1 MAATSPWASGQDHE
15 SLRCEQGRSEIGVD
29 GGFETLSFD
38 GDFARFVL
46 EEIERSVAHHGKVDA
61 GVILAGSAFVF
72 TEGHVELPMQIVL
85 DAPVRAAGIEE
96 NRRIGRQRRDIE
108 PRLP

>member
-1 MAATSPWASGQDHE
+1 MGRSIAALFLATPHCRRAGLAGQDHE

-46 EEIERSVAHHGKVDA
+46 EEIERSVAH
-61 GVILAGSAFVF
+61 
-72 TEGHVELPMQIVL
+72 
-85 DAPVRAAGIEE
+85 
-96 NRRIGRQRRDIE
+96 
-108 PRLP
+108 